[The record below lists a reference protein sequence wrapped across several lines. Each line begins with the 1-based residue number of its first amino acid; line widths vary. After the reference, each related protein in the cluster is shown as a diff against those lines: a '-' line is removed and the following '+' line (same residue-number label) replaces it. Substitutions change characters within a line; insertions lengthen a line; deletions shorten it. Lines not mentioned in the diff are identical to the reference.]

1 MSNSGDLVL
10 DACPSPPRIDHS
22 NNINEKNENG
32 KEETAPNEDDFIPK
46 KPKSKTKKSK
56 KHGNQGSVNLLTI
69 KNCHGFQVGPT
80 FVVNGG
86 SADTNLG
93 KKESIVMTKEIQN
106 LFESNNHLN
115 RQDLIFVSAHMG
127 KGWENVARALEYSE
141 GQIFQFH
148 TDFIKSG
155 IKEKLVGD
163 LSTFIGL
170 DQNKAK

>member
-93 KKESIVMTKEIQN
+93 KKESI
-106 LFESNNHLN
+106 
-115 RQDLIFVSAHMG
+115 DLIFVSAHMG

-155 IKEKLVGD
+155 IKEVR
-163 LSTFIGL
+163 
-170 DQNKAK
+170 NKFNF